1 MIMDPLKILM
11 LYINLRGWKRQ
22 TKWPFS
28 HAWPH
33 RGLTF
38 IPPGV
43 GSVILPDSLAPA
55 SPWRWCAVPAYWR
68 GSGGSGSRCSWC
80 PFWREACDV
89 SQCIYT
95 FPTKIK
101 GKYSITLCLW
111 CLTFPTNQ
119 GKYSTQYEFTKAN
132 FMVLK
137 SYSKPQL

>member
-101 GKYSITLCLW
+101 GKT
-111 CLTFPTNQ
+111 
-119 GKYSTQYEFTKAN
+119 
-132 FMVLK
+132 VLLYACDASHFLQIRENTAHNMNSLK
-137 SYSKPQL
+137 LISWY